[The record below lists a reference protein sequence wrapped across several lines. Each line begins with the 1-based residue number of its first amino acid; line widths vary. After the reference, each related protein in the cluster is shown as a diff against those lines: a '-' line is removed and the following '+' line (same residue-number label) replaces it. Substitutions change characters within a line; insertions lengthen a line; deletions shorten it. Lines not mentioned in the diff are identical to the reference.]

1 MWNLLEASADPCS
14 WEQVRAGVGREVPAN
29 LTSASGPASSA
40 SGEEW
45 PLPSFAFQIT
55 HEGFIS
61 RASHWDPVQKG
72 NLGAPFLGETVEE
85 GGGMPR

>member
-1 MWNLLEASADPCS
+1 MWNLLEARADPYSC
-14 WEQVRAGVGREVPAN
+14 EHVKAGAGREAPAN
-29 LTSASGPASSA
+29 LTSASGFASSA

-45 PLPSFAFQIT
+45 PLPSFAFQT
-55 HEGFIS
+55 SHEGFIS